1 MGVELEF
8 EVGNGGW
15 VSYLSCALEKM
26 KPREHAGKRRGRT
39 RELTESQE
47 EGMTRTM
54 ASVLLASEGDGIPS

>member
-26 KPREHAGKRRGRT
+26 KVREHAGKRRGRT
-39 RELTESQE
+39 RELT
-47 EGMTRTM
+47 GG
-54 ASVLLASEGDGIPS
+54 GDDKDNGLGTFG

>member
-26 KPREHAGKRRGRT
+26 KVREHAGKRRGRT
-39 RELTESQE
+39 RELTGGGDDKGQWP
-47 EGMTRTM
+47 RYFW
-54 ASVLLASEGDGIPS
+54 LARATGSRAR